1 MDQAS
6 SGGGGG
12 EAAAGREKKSK
23 SEQIIDEIMHTEMS
37 YVKDLSE
44 IINVCIALHA
54 CVCLRVLFAYLHVC
68 NYRLGETHT
77 HTHAYTQKY
86 TDMEFYQCAD
96 IFQKY
101 QIFFIVGLHV
111 NI

>member
-6 SGGGGG
+6 SGGVGG

-23 SEQIIDEIMHTEMS
+23 SEQIIDEIMHTEMG

-54 CVCLRVLFAYLHVC
+54 CVCVCVFFLHTCMSVIIVLVKH
-68 NYRLGETHT
+68 THT
-77 HTHAYTQKY
+77 HTHTRIHTEVHRYGILP
-86 TDMEFYQCAD
+86 MC
-96 IFQKY
+96 
-101 QIFFIVGLHV
+101 
-111 NI
+111 